1 MSKITDAIN
10 YLQSK
15 VNSTHYAK
23 IMKVLNQQQ
32 NQSIMSLIMLAKSNS
47 PNLESKGREFIKS
60 LSDYQKEELSKIVG
74 QDVIDKL
81 TDALN

>member
-1 MSKITDAIN
+1 
-10 YLQSK
+10 
-15 VNSTHYAK
+15 
-23 IMKVLNQQQ
+23 
-32 NQSIMSLIMLAKSNS
+32 MSLIMLAKSNS

>member
-1 MSKITDAIN
+1 MSYKHLSLVQLQDGGHIECPWCNGTKYLPTGIRCRSCKENEMSKITDAIN

-32 NQSIMSLIMLAKSNS
+32 NQ
-47 PNLESKGREFIKS
+47 
-60 LSDYQKEELSKIVG
+60 
-74 QDVIDKL
+74 
-81 TDALN
+81 